1 MAGLWIEY
9 HLTLREFWK
18 VQRLADLLQIPYA
31 HALGLVSC
39 LWVWTAANQGDGNLA
54 RFNDQEIA
62 RAARWEGTVNGF
74 RGYLVQS
81 ELLDKDGKLHQWD
94 RYGTRVLTQARMRK
108 AEWKKEHVKERSKKR
123 SK

>member
-39 LWVWTAANQGDGNLA
+39 LWVWAAANQGDGNLA
-54 RFNDQEIA
+54 RFSDQEIA
-62 RAARWEGTVNGF
+62 RAARWEGSVNGF

-81 ELLDKDGKLHQWD
+81 ELLDKDGKVHRWD
-94 RYGTRVLTQARMRK
+94 RYGTRVLGESRRK
-108 AEWKKEHVKERSKKR
+108 QQEYRDRLKAKRRGKK
-123 SK
+123 